1 MNGVFYMTIKKN
13 YLHMKKLISIASLSI
28 LFGGIQAQ
36 QTQLSSLY
44 QLNRVMINPAEVGL
58 NNSTDFSIGYR
69 EQWAKYIGAP
79 STAWITGQTKLNDK
93 MGLGGVVIYD
103 EMAFIKNI
111 DARIQYAYQVKL
123 DKTSYLRFGL
133 SAGMIQT
140 GINFSDIKA
149 DDYSDGILANPTF
162 SGSVFDMKFGGLY
175 HKGDFNVGFS
185 IPQLL
190 SPSKQLPTQQI
201 IGSYDYV
208 THFNIYADYHF
219 RSLDESIEFIPMFL
233 LRRTSASYQFDIFGN
248 VSIDKKY
255 FVGVG
260 VRQQGGLILNA
271 GIQAF
276 KPLQIHYAYEIS
288 RNGAASRTGGTHEF
302 FLKFRIE
309 KKLKN
314 LTEENGNPRK
324 AAEKF

>member
-1 MNGVFYMTIKKN
+1 
-13 YLHMKKLISIASLSI
+13 MKKIITIASISI
-28 LFGGIQAQ
+28 LFGGFQAQ

-44 QLNRVMINPAEVGL
+44 QMNRVMINPAEVGL
-58 NNSTDFSIGYR
+58 NNSTDFSLGYR
-69 EQWAKYIGAP
+69 EQWAKYVGAP
-79 STAWITGQTKLNDK
+79 STAWMTGQTKLNDK
-93 MGLGGVVIYD
+93 MGLGAVVIYD

-111 DARIQYAYQVKL
+111 DARVQYAYQIKL
-123 DKTSYLRFGL
+123 DKTSFLRFGI

-149 DDYSDGILANPTF
+149 DDYTDGILSNPTF
-162 SGSVFDMKFGGLY
+162 SGSVFDMQFGGLY
-175 HKGDFNVGFS
+175 NKGNFNVGFS
-185 IPQLL
+185 VPQLL

-201 IGSYDYV
+201 IGQYDYV

-219 RSLDESIEFIPMFL
+219 ISADENMEFIPMFL
-233 LRRTSASYQFDIFGN
+233 LRRTNAAYQFDIFGN
-248 VSIDKKY
+248 VKIDKKY
-255 FVGVG
+255 FFGMG

-302 FLKFRIE
+302 FLKFSFE
-309 KKLKN
+309 KKVKN
-314 LTEENGNPRK
+314 LTEEDGTPRK
-324 AAEKF
+324 AVEKF